1 MVLKLYIETGKGL
14 STKYK
19 NEPNKILEAFETDK
33 MNGQNEI
40 IGTGMGM
47 WIIDTIVK
55 RYKGEINLE
64 QNKTLDQGFKIEIS
78 LTGTIKE

>member
-1 MVLKLYIETGKGL
+1 
-14 STKYK
+14 
-19 NEPNKILEAFETDK
+19 